1 MVLRIALGME
11 EIQRYR
17 MSKKTEI
24 KKQANMQSDNIEM
37 TKFSQG
43 VTYGGSLDLENGMS
57 DMTYSFGDVGQL
69 DLFSEEEMREKY
81 PALKQAKRSTLSSR
95 RDVDMTR
102 KFTFRNSGKV
112 MDFLPIF
119 ASNMDGVGTFSMAK
133 QMQKHKMMTVITK
146 STTIGEWRAAAGTG
160 IRMQSLSV
168 CTGTNVMWDGEAQ
181 DWKTMQ
187 QVLKSF
193 PDVKMITIDV
203 ANAYHQNMVD
213 FIKKVRDE
221 YPDKVIIAGNVVTPE
236 MTEEL
241 IINGADVVK
250 IGIGP
255 GSVCTTRTMTGV
267 GVPQFSAIV
276 DCSDA
281 ANGVG
286 GHIMADGGCVY
297 PGDIAKAFGGG
308 AHMVM
313 IGGMLAGHAES
324 EQKVVDGKIEFYGMS
339 SDRAREKHG
348 KRKDGYRGNEGRLI
362 SLPYRGPVEPTLE
375 DILGGVR
382 SACTYIGARRLK
394 DMAKCASFV
403 TTNNVINRVYEKY
416 TK

>member
-1 MVLRIALGME
+1 MRINTDPKLNFEDVLL
-11 EIQRYR
+11 Q
-17 MSKKTEI
+17 
-24 KKQANMQSDNIEM
+24 
-37 TKFSQG
+37 
-43 VTYGGSLDLENGMS
+43 
-57 DMTYSFGDVGQL
+57 
-69 DLFSEEEMREKY
+69 
-81 PALKQAKRSTLSSR
+81 PKRSTLSSR
-95 RDVDMTR
+95 KDVDMTR
-102 KFTFRNSGKV
+102 NFTFRNSGKQ
-112 MDFLPIF
+112 MNFLPIF

-133 QMQKHKMMTVITK
+133 ALQDHKMMTVITK
-146 STTIGEWRAAAGTG
+146 TTTIDQWRTAVGNG
-160 IRMQSLSV
+160 VRLQSVSV
-168 CTGTNVMWDGEAQ
+168 CTGTNVMWDKDAT

-187 QVLKSF
+187 EVLKSF
-193 PDVKMITIDV
+193 PDIKMITVDV

-213 FIKKVRDE
+213 FIKKIRNE
-221 YPDKVIIAGNVVTPE
+221 YPEKIIIAGNVVTPE

-286 GHIMADGGCVY
+286 GHIMADGGCVH

-313 IGGMLAGHAES
+313 IGGMLAGHDES
-324 EQKVVDGKIEFYGMS
+324 ETQVVDGKREFYGMS
-339 SDRAREKHG
+339 SDRAREVHG
-348 KRKDGYRGNEGRLI
+348 QRKDGYKGNEGRLI
-362 SLPYRGPVEPTLE
+362 SLPDRGPVAKTLE
-375 DILGGVR
+375 DIIGGVR
-382 SACTYIGARRLK
+382 SACTYIGARRIK

-403 TTNNVINRVYEKY
+403 TTHNVINRVYEQY
-416 TK
+416 TI

>member
-1 MVLRIALGME
+1 MRINYDAKLNFEDVLL
-11 EIQRYR
+11 Q
-17 MSKKTEI
+17 
-24 KKQANMQSDNIEM
+24 
-37 TKFSQG
+37 
-43 VTYGGSLDLENGMS
+43 
-57 DMTYSFGDVGQL
+57 
-69 DLFSEEEMREKY
+69 
-81 PALKQAKRSTLSSR
+81 PKRSTLSSR
-95 RDVDMTR
+95 KDVDMTR
-102 KFTFRNSGKV
+102 NFTFRNSGKQ
-112 MDFLPIF
+112 MNFLPIF

-133 QMQKHKMMTVITK
+133 VLQEYKMMTVITK
-146 STTIGEWRAAAGTG
+146 TTGIEEWRKAVGNG
-160 IRMQSLSV
+160 VRLQSVSV
-168 CTGTNVMWDGEAQ
+168 CTGTNVMWDKEAQ

-187 QVLKSF
+187 EVLKSF
-193 PDVKMITIDV
+193 PDIKMITVDV

-213 FIKKVRDE
+213 FIAKVRDQ
-221 YPDKVIIAGNVVTPE
+221 YPTKIIVAGNVVTPE

-267 GVPQFSAIV
+267 GVPQFSAIL
-276 DCSDA
+276 DCADA
-281 ANGVG
+281 ANGVD

-313 IGGMLAGHAES
+313 IGGMLAGHDES
-324 EQKVVDGKIEFYGMS
+324 EQQVVDGKIEFYGMS

-362 SLPYRGPVEPTLE
+362 SLPYRGPVQGTVE

-394 DMAKCASFV
+394 DMPKCASFV
-403 TTNNVINRVYEKY
+403 TTNNVQNQVYERY

>member
-1 MVLRIALGME
+1 MRINYDAKLNFEDVLL
-11 EIQRYR
+11 Q
-17 MSKKTEI
+17 
-24 KKQANMQSDNIEM
+24 
-37 TKFSQG
+37 
-43 VTYGGSLDLENGMS
+43 
-57 DMTYSFGDVGQL
+57 
-69 DLFSEEEMREKY
+69 
-81 PALKQAKRSTLSSR
+81 PKRSTLTSR

-102 KFTFRNSGKV
+102 KFTFRNSQKV
-112 MDFLPIF
+112 MNFLPIF

-133 QMQKHKMMTVITK
+133 VLQEYKMMTVITK
-146 STTIGEWRAAAGTG
+146 TTTPEQWKEAVGQGLRL
-160 IRMQSLSV
+160 QSVSV
-168 CTGTNVMWDGEAQ
+168 CTGTNKVFDEDAQ
-181 DWKTMQ
+181 DYKNMQ
-187 QVLKSF
+187 DILKMF
-193 PDVKMITIDV
+193 PDIKMITIDV
-203 ANAYHQNMVD
+203 ANAYHQNMVE
-213 FIKKVRDE
+213 FVARVRDE
-221 YPDKVIIAGNVVTPE
+221 YPEKVIVAGNVVTPE

-267 GVPQFSAIV
+267 GVPQFSAIL
-276 DCSDA
+276 DCADA
-281 ANGVG
+281 ANGVD
-286 GHIMADGGCVY
+286 GHIMADGGCVF
-297 PGDIAKAFGGG
+297 PGDIAKALGGG

-313 IGGMLAGHAES
+313 IGGMLAGHDES
-324 EQKVVDGKIEFYGMS
+324 EQPVIDGKVEFYGMS

-362 SLPYRGPVEPTLE
+362 SLPHRGPVEPTLE

-403 TTNNVINRVYEKY
+403 TTNNVINRVYERY

>member
-1 MVLRIALGME
+1 MRINYDAKLNFEDVLL
-11 EIQRYR
+11 Q
-17 MSKKTEI
+17 
-24 KKQANMQSDNIEM
+24 
-37 TKFSQG
+37 
-43 VTYGGSLDLENGMS
+43 
-57 DMTYSFGDVGQL
+57 
-69 DLFSEEEMREKY
+69 
-81 PALKQAKRSTLSSR
+81 PKRSTLSSR
-95 RDVDMTR
+95 KDVDMTR
-102 KFTFRNSGKV
+102 NFTFRNSGKQ
-112 MDFLPIF
+112 MNFLPIF

-133 QMQKHKMMTVITK
+133 VLQEYKMMTVITK
-146 STTIGEWRAAAGTG
+146 TTGIDEWRKAVGNG
-160 IRMQSLSV
+160 VRLQSVSV
-168 CTGTNVMWDGEAQ
+168 CTGTNVMWDKEAQ

-187 QVLKSF
+187 EVLKSF
-193 PDVKMITIDV
+193 PDIKMITVDV

-221 YPDKVIIAGNVVTPE
+221 YPTKIIVAGNVVTPE

-267 GVPQFSAIV
+267 GVPQFSAIL
-276 DCSDA
+276 DCADA
-281 ANGVG
+281 ANGVD
-286 GHIMADGGCVY
+286 GHIMADGGCVF

-313 IGGMLAGHAES
+313 IGGMLAGHDES
-324 EQKVVDGKIEFYGMS
+324 EQSVVDGKIEFYGMS

-362 SLPYRGPVEPTLE
+362 SLPYRGPVKSTVE

-394 DMAKCASFV
+394 DMPKCASFV
-403 TTNNVINRVYEKY
+403 TTNNVQNQVYERY

>member
-1 MVLRIALGME
+1 MRINYEPKLNFEDVLL
-11 EIQRYR
+11 Q
-17 MSKKTEI
+17 
-24 KKQANMQSDNIEM
+24 
-37 TKFSQG
+37 
-43 VTYGGSLDLENGMS
+43 
-57 DMTYSFGDVGQL
+57 
-69 DLFSEEEMREKY
+69 
-81 PALKQAKRSTLSSR
+81 PKRSTLSSR

-112 MDFLPIF
+112 MNFLPIF

-133 QMQKHKMMTVITK
+133 VLQEHKMMTVITK
-146 STTIGEWRAAAGTG
+146 TTTPDQWKAAVGNG
-160 IRMQSLSV
+160 VRLQSVSV
-168 CTGTNVMWDGEAQ
+168 CTGTNKVFDDNAQ
-181 DWKTMQ
+181 DYANMQ
-187 QVLKSF
+187 EILKSF

-203 ANAYHQNMVD
+203 ANAYHQNMVE
-213 FIKKVRDE
+213 FVARVRDE
-221 YPDKVIIAGNVVTPE
+221 YPEKVIIAGNVVTPE

-286 GHIMADGGCVY
+286 GHIMADGGCVH

-313 IGGMLAGHAES
+313 IGGMLAGHDES
-324 EQKVVDGKIEFYGMS
+324 EQPVVDGRVEFYGMS
-339 SDRAREKHG
+339 SDRAREVHG

-362 SLPYRGPVEPTLE
+362 SLPHRGPVSNTLE
-375 DILGGVR
+375 DIVGGVR

-403 TTNNVINRVYEKY
+403 TTHNVINRVYENY

>member
-1 MVLRIALGME
+1 MRINYDAKLNFEDVLL
-11 EIQRYR
+11 Q
-17 MSKKTEI
+17 
-24 KKQANMQSDNIEM
+24 
-37 TKFSQG
+37 
-43 VTYGGSLDLENGMS
+43 
-57 DMTYSFGDVGQL
+57 
-69 DLFSEEEMREKY
+69 
-81 PALKQAKRSTLSSR
+81 PKRSTLSSR
-95 RDVDMTR
+95 KDVDMTR
-102 KFTFRNSGKV
+102 NFTFRNSGKQ
-112 MDFLPIF
+112 MNFLPVF

-133 QMQKHKMMTVITK
+133 VLQEYKMMTVITK
-146 STTIGEWRAAAGTG
+146 TTGIEEWRKAVGNG
-160 IRMQSLSV
+160 VRLQSVSV
-168 CTGTNVMWDGEAQ
+168 CTGTNVMWDKEAS

-187 QVLKSF
+187 DVLKSF
-193 PDVKMITIDV
+193 PDIKMITVDV

-221 YPDKVIIAGNVVTPE
+221 YPTKIIVAGNVVTPE

-286 GHIMADGGCVY
+286 GHIMADGGCVH

-313 IGGMLAGHAES
+313 IGGMLAGHDES
-324 EQKVVDGKIEFYGMS
+324 EQEVVNGRVEFYGMS
-339 SDRAREKHG
+339 SDRAREVHG

-362 SLPYRGPVEPTLE
+362 SLPHRGPVSNTLE
-375 DILGGVR
+375 DIVGGVR

-403 TTNNVINRVYEKY
+403 TTHNVINRVYENY

>member
-1 MVLRIALGME
+1 MRINYDAKLNFEDVLL
-11 EIQRYR
+11 Q
-17 MSKKTEI
+17 
-24 KKQANMQSDNIEM
+24 
-37 TKFSQG
+37 
-43 VTYGGSLDLENGMS
+43 
-57 DMTYSFGDVGQL
+57 
-69 DLFSEEEMREKY
+69 
-81 PALKQAKRSTLSSR
+81 PKRSTLSSR
-95 RDVDMTR
+95 KDVDMTR
-102 KFTFRNSGKV
+102 NFTFRNSGKQ
-112 MDFLPIF
+112 MNFLPIF

-133 QMQKHKMMTVITK
+133 VLQDYKMMTVITK
-146 STTIGEWRAAAGTG
+146 TTG
-160 IRMQSLSV
+160 IDQWRQAVGNGVRLQSVSV
-168 CTGTNVMWDGEAQ
+168 CTGTNVMWDKDAQ

-187 QVLKSF
+187 DVLKSF
-193 PDVKMITIDV
+193 PDIKMITVDV

-221 YPDKVIIAGNVVTPE
+221 YPNKIIVAGNVVTPE

-267 GVPQFSAIV
+267 GVPQFSAIL
-276 DCSDA
+276 DCADA
-281 ANGVG
+281 ANGVD
-286 GHIMADGGCVY
+286 GHIMADGGCVH

-313 IGGMLAGHAES
+313 IGGMLAGHDES
-324 EQKVVDGKIEFYGMS
+324 EQEVVDGKIEFYGMS

-362 SLPYRGPVEPTLE
+362 SLPYRGPVQPTVE

-394 DMAKCASFV
+394 DMPKCASFV
-403 TTNNVINRVYEKY
+403 TTNNVINRVYERY